1 MSKEGGGGVEKISS
15 TGGEGGRGSPAA
27 TSSEEGTRQ
36 GRTPEHTQGQL
47 PVTRT
52 EEATASTGGASGETS
67 PRVPLE
73 SQTDPVPSAE
83 VAPSE
88 VVAVRQVIAVSV
100 SKGPSAFF
108 NLARKFLV
116 TDEMCDLSALEGA
129 IVSAVDA
136 AHLLERSKIAT
147 IIRVQ
152 TSYVTVEPKRR
163 RQAKPTETVSTT
175 IEDRAQTQGL
185 SVPSVRPLAPF
196 VTETTRTG
204 SQPMEAPGRE
214 NLPPADHQSV
224 ASAHSTEKST
234 ARTKKSQ
241 QGGRG
246 KGMSGALRRARIII
260 TVKRTEDYKTWL
272 DENPLQASVADEGED
287 TGLREPGVR

>member
-1 MSKEGGGGVEKISS
+1 MSKEGGGGKERISS
-15 TGGEGGRGSPAA
+15 TSAEGGRSSPVA
-27 TSSEEGTRQ
+27 TSSEEQTRQ
-36 GRTPEHTQGQL
+36 GRPPHLSSQSAVTIQGEALAGGTQEEAPL
-47 PVTRT
+47 RVPPVTH
-52 EEATASTGGASGETS
+52 
-67 PRVPLE
+67 V
-73 SQTDPVPSAE
+73 DPVPSSQD
-83 VAPSE
+83 VP
-88 VVAVRQVIAVSV
+88 RQVIAVSV

-136 AHLLERSKIAT
+136 AHLLERSKIAN

-163 RQAKPTETVSTT
+163 RQAKSTDTPSTT
-175 IEDRAQTQGL
+175 IEERSDTQGMGDFTMQPIL
-185 SVPSVRPLAPF
+185 YSM
-196 VTETTRTG
+196 TETASTSTQ
-204 SQPMEAPGRE
+204 SMEVTGRE
-214 NLPPADHQSV
+214 NQPPLDHLSV
-224 ASAHSTEKST
+224 ASAHSTERSVT
-234 ARTKKSQ
+234 RTKRTQ

-272 DENPLQASVADEGED
+272 QENPLQVTMEEVED
-287 TGLREPGVR
+287 TVK